1 MTDLERR
8 QDRAPVPSGWDYAP
22 APESRDIV
30 TLEERYGL
38 YIGGELVEPKS
49 GEHFPTISPASEEV
63 LAEVAQAGPED
74 VDLAVQAARD
84 AYDNGWSTI
93 SPAERAK
100 YLFRIARILQ
110 ERSREFA
117 VLESLN
123 GGKPIKESRDVDV
136 PLAAAHFFYYAGWA
150 DKLEYAFP
158 HRRPRPVGV
167 AGQIIPWNF
176 PLLMLS
182 WKIAP
187 ALAAGNTVILKPAE
201 TTPLSAL
208 LFADVLRQ
216 AELPPGVVNIVT
228 GDGRAGAELVKHP
241 DVDKIAF
248 TGSTEVGKAIQRE
261 LAGTGKR
268 LTLELGGKA
277 ANIIFDDA
285 ALDQA
290 VEGIVNGIYFNQG
303 HVCCAGSRLLVQE
316 SIYEPV
322 IEKLKRRLTTLR
334 VGDPLDKN
342 TDVGCDQLEAAARE
356 DRGARPERG
365 RGRRGDLPA
374 AVPSAGEGLLVRPD
388 RVHQR
393 RAELPDRAGG
403 DLRARALGT
412 DLPDSGRGGREGEQ
426 HAVWALRRSVDR
438 EGLTNP
444 FDGEPARSRRRL
456 GKHLQPLRSDL
467 AVRRL
472 QGVRIRPRRRPPRA
486 RAVRGPR
493 GVGGSRMTRLP
504 VRKTYKLF
512 VGGDFPRSESG
523 RTYEA
528 QGQNVARASRKDVRD
543 AVRAAR
549 GAFGKWR
556 GMTAYN
562 RGQVLYRIAEMMES
576 RTEEL
581 AELSSGRKEVE
592 AAVDRWVWYAGWA
605 DKYAQIL
612 GTSNPV
618 AAPYFN
624 FTIPEPTGVVGIVA
638 PDEPALDGLIGRLAP
653 VIVGGNTAV
662 VLASESSPL
671 AAIELAEALATS
683 DVPGGVVNILT
694 GFKAELAP
702 WLAGH
707 MDVNAID
714 VGGADGE
721 IPELERLAAD
731 NVKRVVRG
739 RADRQSPY
747 EIAAFL
753 ELKTVWHP
761 IGV

>member
-1 MTDLERR
+1 MTELERK
-8 QDRAPVPSGWDYAP
+8 QDRTPVPKEWAYAP
-22 APESRDIV
+22 APESRDVV
-30 TLEERYGL
+30 TLDDRYGH
-38 YIGGELVEPKS
+38 YVGGKWLEPS
-49 GEHFPTISPASEEV
+49 ETYTTISPATEEP
-63 LAEVAQAGPED
+63 LAEVGQATPEE
-74 VDLAVQAARD
+74 VEAAVAAARD
-84 AYDNGWSTI
+84 AFENGWSGI
-93 SPAERAK
+93 SAAERAK

-110 ERSREFA
+110 ERAREFA

-123 GGKPIKESRDVDV
+123 GGKPIKESRDVDL

-158 HRRPRPVGV
+158 NRRPRPVGV

-187 ALAAGNTVILKPAE
+187 ALAAGNTVVLKPAE

-228 GDGRAGAELVKHP
+228 GDGRAGAALVKSEG
-241 DVDKIAF
+241 VDKIAF

-261 LAGTGKR
+261 LAGTGKK

-322 IEKLKRRLTTLR
+322 VEKLKRRLTTLR

-342 TDVGCDQLEAAARE
+342 TDVGAINSKQQLEKIRE
-356 DRGARPERG
+356 LVESGEQEGAEIYQPPCRLPEKGYWFVPTVFTNVAQSYRIAQEEIFG
-365 RGRRGDLPA
+365 PVLSVLTFRTPEE
-374 AVPSAGEGLLVRPD
+374 AVEKANNTPYGLSAGVWTEKGSRILWM
-388 RVHQR
+388 
-393 RAELPDRAGG
+393 AERLRAGVVWANTFNRFDPASPFG
-403 DLRARALGT
+403 GYKE
-412 DLPDSGRGGREGEQ
+412 SGFGREGGRHGLEPYL
-426 HAVWALRRSVDR
+426 AFDRRCRHVTD
-438 EGLTNP
+438 
-444 FDGEPARSRRRL
+444 
-456 GKHLQPLRSDL
+456 
-467 AVRRL
+467 
-472 QGVRIRPRRRPPRA
+472 
-486 RAVRGPR
+486 
-493 GVGGSRMTRLP
+493 RLP
-504 VRKTYKLF
+504 VKKTYKLF
-512 VGGDFPRSESG
+512 IGGAFPRSESG

-528 QGQNVARASRKDVRD
+528 EGQNVARASRKDVRD

-549 GAFGKWR
+549 AALPKWA

-562 RGQVLYRIAEMMES
+562 RGQVLYRLAEMIES
-576 RTEEL
+576 RASEFADFST
-581 AELSSGRKEVE
+581 GREEVE
-592 AAVDRWVWYAGWA
+592 RTVDRIVWYAGWA
-605 DKYAQIL
+605 DKLAQVL
-612 GTSNPV
+612 GSSNPV
-618 AAPYFN
+618 AGPYFN
-624 FTIPEPTGVVGIVA
+624 FTVPEPTGVVAVLA
-638 PDEPALDGLIGRLAP
+638 PDEPPLLGLVSRVVPALT
-653 VIVGGNTAV
+653 GGNAV
-662 VLASESSPL
+662 VAVASETHPL

-683 DVPGGVVNILT
+683 DVPGGAVNLLT
-694 GFKAELAP
+694 GHRDELAP
-702 WLAGH
+702 WLASH

-714 VGGADGE
+714 ITGADGASA
-721 IPELERLAAD
+721 ELERAAAD

-739 RADRQSPY
+739 DPDSQSPW
-747 EIAAFL
+747 EIASFL

-761 IGV
+761 VGQ